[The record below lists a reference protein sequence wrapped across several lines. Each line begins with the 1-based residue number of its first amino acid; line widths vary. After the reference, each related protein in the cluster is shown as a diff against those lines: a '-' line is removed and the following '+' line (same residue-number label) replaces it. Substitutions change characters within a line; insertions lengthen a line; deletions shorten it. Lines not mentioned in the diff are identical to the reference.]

1 MSCRIAAATA
11 HVGPNPLALP
21 DVERLIADASPGFRV
36 PVGVVGRVTGVTR
49 IHHSDPGTQT
59 SDYAAAA
66 GRATLAEAG
75 LTIDDVDLLIF
86 ASASQDM
93 IEPATSHIVA
103 AKLGARCPVMDVKNA
118 CNSWLNGVQ
127 VAEAMIRLGTYQRA
141 LIVSG
146 EMPSVAVRWRIKDFK
161 QFVSSVPG
169 YTMSDSGAAVLVEAA
184 EPGSRGEILHRW
196 FTADSTHW
204 DVGRLPTGG
213 SFSPRDPDS
222 VHFVIDGAALR
233 AAFDSID
240 PASIV
245 SALAA
250 DGLSI
255 DDFSAF
261 AVHQVAMPYL
271 DDFAG
276 KLGIDRSLVV
286 ESLPEHGN
294 CASASLPL
302 QLQLLRQSNRLQ
314 PGSLVLLVGL
324 AGGISVGTMAVRW

>member
-1 MSCRIAAATA
+1 MAPNTLALTEVEDRIAAES
-11 HVGPNPLALP
+11 PDFRLP
-21 DVERLIADASPGFRV
+21 RGI
-36 PVGVVGRVTGVTR
+36 VGRLSGVTQ

-59 SDYAAAA
+59 SDHAAGAAAC
-66 GRATLAEAG
+66 TLDEAG
-75 LTIDDVDLLIF
+75 LGIGDVDLLIF

-103 AKLGARCPVMDVKNA
+103 AKLGATCPVMDVKNA

-127 VAEAMIRLGTYQRA
+127 VAEAMIRMGSYRRVLVCT
-141 LIVSG
+141 G
-146 EMPSVAVRWRIKDFK
+146 EMPSVATRWKVRDFA
-161 QFVSSVPG
+161 QFVESVPG
-169 YTMSDSGAAVLVEAA
+169 YTMSDSGAAALVEACDA
-184 EPGSRGEILHRW
+184 GAPGEIVHRW
-196 FTADSTHW
+196 FTADSSHW

-213 SFSPRDPDS
+213 SFSPRDPDAAY
-222 VHFVIDGAALR
+222 FVMDGGALR

-240 PASIV
+240 PNAV
-245 SALAA
+245 HSALAA

-255 DDFSAF
+255 DDFAAF

-271 DDFAG
+271 DDIAR

-294 CASASLPL
+294 CAAATLPL
-302 QLQLLRQSNRLQ
+302 QLQLLRRSNRLSS
-314 PGSLVLLVGL
+314 GDLVLLLGL